1 MEENFDEYDTLNS
14 TGACHA
20 YSSPQLQH
28 DIHDNKSQRRIR
40 RGSALPPTT
49 LSVLTSHAKPI
60 ILHDINGLQ
69 RLQRSVRCNV
79 DMGDYATQT
88 STKEILVSSRPY
100 KKHKQGQ
107 LIRPHSTPSGPISMS
122 KSCKGHEDGGGVN
135 SNQRH
140 FTSSLYSQQHH
151 RKRAPTVLVPR

>member
-1 MEENFDEYDTLNS
+1 MNS
-14 TGACHA
+14 TGAYHA

-28 DIHDNKSQRRIR
+28 DIHDNTSQRRIR
-40 RGSALPPTT
+40 RSGGLPPPPPPTT
-49 LSVLTSHAKPI
+49 LSLLTSHGKPI

-69 RLQRSVRCNV
+69 HLQRSVRRNV

-88 STKEILVSSRPY
+88 STKEILVSSHPFN
-100 KKHKQGQ
+100 KHKQGQ
-107 LIRPHSTPSGPISMS
+107 LVRPRSTPTGQISMS
-122 KSCKGHEDGGGVN
+122 KSCVGNEEGGGVN